1 MAEKL
6 ESNEVTLSPA
16 GTVALAEGE
25 LLVEVPQAAST
36 MAIAPANPMT
46 VNDLS
51 LRNYFSLLMFRAGR
65 ETNAT
70 SQTRSQ
76 QRDILRLAG

>member
-6 ESNEVTLSPA
+6 ASNEVTLSPA
-16 GTVALAEGE
+16 GTVALAEGA
-25 LLVEVPQAAST
+25 LLVEVPQAAIT
-36 MAIAPANPMT
+36 MAIAPANPIM

-51 LRNYFSLLMFRAGR
+51 LRNYFFPPHVPVLAGN
-65 ETNAT
+65 NAI